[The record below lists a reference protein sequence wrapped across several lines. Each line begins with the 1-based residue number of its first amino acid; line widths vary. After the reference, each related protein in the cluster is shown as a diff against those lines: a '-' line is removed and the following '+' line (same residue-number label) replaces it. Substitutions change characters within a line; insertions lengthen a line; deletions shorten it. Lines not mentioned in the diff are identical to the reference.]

1 MIFHITPRLGLVA
14 VAMTLA
20 LSGCFGSSTD
30 PADIKPVYVMRNSPI
45 PVPWPHEKPTPPA
58 RSGSAAAS
66 NSSPT
71 FSGSTITVQKGDTV
85 YAISRHTGVDPKAII
100 AANNL
105 KPPYILHPGDQLTIS
120 AALVHV
126 VKKGDTL
133 YGISRAYGVDVR
145 SLSKANRMSSPYTLV
160 IGQQIKIPGS
170 GGEGSSQP
178 QKTVLNVTIPPREGS
193 KFQWP
198 LSGEILSTFGPK
210 KGGLHNDGVNIK
222 AKRGDKVK
230 AADAGV
236 VVYAGDD
243 LKGYGNLLL
252 IRHSGGWVTAYAH
265 NDRLLVK
272 RGDNVKKGAV
282 IAWAG
287 ITGGVSEPQ
296 VHFEIRKG
304 TVAVDPMKYLG
315 PKLN

>member
-1 MIFHITPRLGLVA
+1 MIFHITPRLGLAALVMA
-14 VAMTLA
+14 LTLA
-20 LSGCFGSSTD
+20 GCFGSSSD

-45 PVPWPHEKPTPPA
+45 PVPWPHVKPTPPP
-58 RSGSAAAS
+58 RSGSSAAS
-66 NSSPT
+66 DAPPA
-71 FSGSTITVQKGDTV
+71 FSGGAITVKKGDTV
-85 YAISRHTGVDPKAII
+85 YAISRRAGVDPKTII

-120 AALVHV
+120 AARIHV
-126 VKKGDTL
+126 VRKGDTL

-170 GGEGSSQP
+170 AGAGSSQP
-178 QKTVLNVTIPPREGS
+178 QKKVLNVTIPPREGS
-193 KFQWP
+193 KFLWP
-198 LSGEILSTFGPK
+198 VSGEILSTFGPK
-210 KGGLHNDGVNIK
+210 KGGLHNDGINIK

-272 RGDNVKKGAV
+272 RGDSVKKGAV

-296 VHFEIRKG
+296 LHFEIRKG
-304 TVAVDPMKYLG
+304 TVAVDPMKYLEG
-315 PKLN
+315 